1 MRCGRAR
8 WWWRGKEGG
17 EGPIQGERELQE
29 GYERK
34 RRKQPSPRKVD
45 RKGAAQG
52 RQVDRKPRKVDRKP
66 PRQVDCKGVPQAA
79 APG

>member
-8 WWWRGKEGG
+8 WWWRGKKGG

-34 RRKQPSPRKVD
+34 RREQPSPRPPRKVD
-45 RKGAAQG
+45 RK
-52 RQVDRKPRKVDRKP
+52 VDRKPRQGARLT
-66 PRQVDCKGVPQAA
+66 RKGVPQAA
-79 APG
+79 AQG